1 MPKEW
6 EWKDNVIRELE
17 CDVLFSD
24 EEKEM
29 LKNIF
34 KLRDKTEVCAYL
46 IEKLEQGDEKVCRVL
61 EKLTNKIICKG
72 KF

>member
-6 EWKDNVIRELE
+6 EWKKDVLYELE
-17 CDVLFSD
+17 CNAVLTD
-24 EEKEM
+24 REKEM
-29 LKNIF
+29 LKDVF
-34 KLRDKTEVCAYL
+34 KLKDKEEVCAY
-46 IEKLEQGDEKVCRVL
+46 IIQKLEAGDEETCKIL